1 MLGRGCPP
9 LGGSGSRL
17 PGSSGQMTQKGDLRR
32 EGHGP
37 SQPTRLPSWPP
48 PPPAPQLSRPWG
60 WTALLV
66 ARLSPLVCMDL
77 SLWMVS
83 PRLKCLDPVD
93 TQMSPKSVLSSRT
106 LLRTSA
112 YKSSCQKPCPNSIC
126 LCLKLP
132 NLRVRPF
139 SRQFVRL
146 SDALSG
152 EETPFASGTTRKC
165 SYCCPCLLH
174 HFSHV
179 QLFATPWTVAHEFPR
194 PGDSPGKNTGVK

>member
-1 MLGRGCPP
+1 MAQWAFPSHLKR
-9 LGGSGSRL
+9 RR
-17 PGSSGQMTQKGDLRR
+17 SSQERR
-32 EGHGP
+32 EELQGHATILRVP
-37 SQPTRLPSWPP
+37 
-48 PPPAPQLSRPWG
+48 
-60 WTALLV
+60 
-66 ARLSPLVCMDL
+66 
-77 SLWMVS
+77 
-83 PRLKCLDPVD
+83 
-93 TQMSPKSVLSSRT
+93 QMSPKSVLSSRT